1 MLLSQIVSHSNFLE
15 NTKHLKYFLYIFSQ
29 TYSLECKM
37 STDFGTEEDPFDTL
51 SMTIMLYLSDMY
63 VSYI

>member
-1 MLLSQIVSHSNFLE
+1 
-15 NTKHLKYFLYIFSQ
+15 
-29 TYSLECKM
+29 M